1 MRFDGKSVLI
11 TGATSGIGAATARAF
26 AALGADLLLTG
37 RDEARGAAVLG
48 SIADAAGKAAFVAAD
63 VRDAATGD
71 VLVADAVARFGRLDV
86 LVNNAG
92 IIYRATA
99 EETTDEQWRDTMAVN
114 VDAVMHFS
122 RAAVRVMKDQAGGGA
137 IVNVASDASFV
148 AGPKSAAYCTSKG
161 AVIQL
166 TRAMA
171 LDHAT
176 QGIRVNSVCPTDV
189 ETPMLAGEAGQLGIA
204 PADYFAA
211 SAKSVPMGRIAQPED
226 VANAIVFLAS
236 DRASFITGTGLLV
249 DGGATAQ

>member
-11 TGATSGIGAATARAF
+11 TGATRGIGAATARAF
-26 AALGADLLLTG
+26 AELGANLLLTG
-37 RDEARGAAVLG
+37 RDEVCGAEVLA
-48 SIADAAGKAAFVAAD
+48 SIADADGEAAFVAAD
-63 VRDAATGD
+63 LREPTTGD
-71 VLVADAVARFGRLDV
+71 ALVADAVARYGQLDV

-92 IIYRATA
+92 IIYRVTA

-114 VDAVMHFS
+114 VDAVMKFS
-122 RAAVRVMKDQAGGGA
+122 RAAVRVMKHQAGGGA

-148 AGPKSAAYCTSKG
+148 GGQRSAAYCASKG

-171 LDHAT
+171 LDHAA

-189 ETPMLAGEAGQLGIA
+189 ETPMLAGEARQLGTTPEA
-204 PADYFAA
+204 YFAEA
-211 SAKSVPMGRIAQPED
+211 AKAVPMGRIAQPED

>member
-1 MRFDGKSVLI
+1 MRFDGKSVLV
-11 TGATSGIGAATARAF
+11 TGATRGIGAATARAF
-26 AALGADLLLTG
+26 AELGANLLLTG
-37 RDEARGAAVLG
+37 RDEACGAEVLA
-48 SIADAAGKAAFVAAD
+48 SIADADGAAAFVAAD
-63 VRDAATGD
+63 VRDPATGD
-71 VLVADAVARFGRLDV
+71 ELVADAVARYGQLDV

-92 IIYRATA
+92 IIYRVTT

-114 VDAVMHFS
+114 VDGVMKFS
-122 RAAVRVMKDQAGGGA
+122 RAAVRVMKDQAGGGN

-148 AGPKSAAYCTSKG
+148 AGKKSAAYTTSKG

-171 LDHAT
+171 LDHAL
-176 QGIRVNSVCPTDV
+176 QGIRVNAVCPTDV
-189 ETPMLAGEAGQLGIA
+189 ETPMLAGEAGQLGMT
-204 PADYFAA
+204 PADYFAQ

-236 DRASFITGTGLLV
+236 DRASFITGIGLLV